1 MLLLG
6 GLHGNE
12 LMSTMYAL
20 DVIHYTLSR
29 HDFDPQVQAWVNHL
43 DIWVVPMLNPDGNW
57 TFLRQDQGWTRGRKN
72 GRNTNGRCEFHKT
85 EGVDLSQN
93 FPFFWGEGWCFFKRQ
108 SSQIAILSR
117 AGSRF

>member
-1 MLLLG
+1 MAMSF
-6 GLHGNE
+6 
-12 LMSTMYAL
+12 MSTMYAL

-29 HDFDPQVQAWVNHL
+29 HDFDPQVQAWVNYL

-57 TFLRQDQGWTRGRKN
+57 TFYAKTKDGRGAEN

-85 EGVDLSQN
+85 EGVDLSRI
-93 FPFFWGEGWCFFKRQ
+93 FLFLLGRGWCFFKRQ